1 MSGRPSG
8 SGRSSATPAGSRPGS
23 RAGSHV
29 GSPTEG
35 SGKNSGF
42 PQGPGYDP
50 ARDRPE
56 LTPAQLLGKRFDLPA
71 DAYKKDGANE
81 TRFAARP
88 GFNTDGK
95 PIKVQLNLFPV
106 TSWADKQVYQYDIV
120 VSPNPKDSNSLV
132 KKVWN
137 TKTVTEELAKKG
149 GMWLY
154 DGSRLAWSS
163 EKIDRNEAR
172 FTVDLDSLKE
182 RAEHEDIAKQV
193 GKTSVYSLTIRQTA
207 TIRLSYLK
215 AYLQGKISWDAHVLE
230 CMNFFDH
237 CLRQFPSEQWVTIK
251 RNFYDP
257 MFPVGA
263 LSGDLVVNQGI
274 YCAPRLSESIN
285 RNGTGLAINVD
296 RCQTAFW
303 PVDSIDQLALRL
315 INVNKEEWST
325 WDEHKM
331 AFNLRPKEIFDEKA
345 GVTKIVPSE
354 AFAFLRRLSK
364 LKFNVNHRGKLGRP
378 KIYTIKKL
386 TFNEKYGTDGANSHT
401 MTFEKTLE
409 NGTTKTV
416 SVYDHYNDRWGIR
429 LRWSRLPLIE
439 SMNGNLFPLEL
450 CNSIQDQRYTFKLNP
465 RQTSDMIKA
474 AATRPP
480 KRRADIIEGITH
492 LKWSEDPY
500 LKAFGIQV
508 SSSMVVSDARLLP
521 NPEVAFANQKIN
533 PGVSGRWDLRGKK
546 FLEPNRVQLSS
557 WSIVC
562 CGEHT
567 VEPMELEHFALE
579 FSEAYRGHGGI
590 ITNPALCL
598 TIGFGDGNY
607 SKICEDAYNLTQRA
621 RPDISP
627 QMIFFILPT
636 KNQLVYERVKK
647 SMDCRYNLVSQ
658 CVQAAHA
665 KAAQG
670 QYLSNVA
677 MKVNSK
683 LGGVTCKVPN
693 VTKPSQPPFWYRPT
707 MMIGVDVSHAAPG
720 SSQPSMAAL
729 TMSMDKHATRFGAAC
744 QTNGWRVETIQP
756 DIMEE
761 MIMKLAKHWVDIHRT
776 FPQHIYYLR
785 DGVSEGQFHD
795 ILNKEVHNMR
805 EVFQKLKFG
814 TPQFTVIIATK
825 RHHVRFFPKPN
836 DRASGDRNGNP
847 LPGTLVER
855 DVTHPQHFDFYLC
868 SHVAIQGTARPVHYQ
883 VILDE
888 AGVKPNQLMK
898 MIYQQCYQ
906 FCRSTTPVSLHPA
919 VYYAHLA
926 SNRARSHEDI
936 NSEKMI
942 MAYGKSGFP
951 YAKSDGEIY
960 DEAEERAKAR
970 PPRLLTM
977 ANTRWTIDRI
987 AFMNTTMWYV

>member
-23 RAGSHV
+23 RADSQV
-29 GSPTEG
+29 GSPARIPSKQT
-35 SGKNSGF
+35 GF
-42 PQGPGYDP
+42 AKGTGVDP
-50 ARDRPE
+50 ARDRPQ
-56 LTPAQLLGKRFDLPA
+56 LTPAQLLGRRVDLPA
-71 DAYKKDGANE
+71 DAYKVDGTKA

-95 PIKVQLNLFPV
+95 GIKVQLNLFPV
-106 TSWADKQVYQYDIV
+106 TSWKDKEIYQYDII
-120 VSPNPKDSNSLV
+120 VSPNPRDSNALV

-154 DGSRLAWSS
+154 DGSKLAWSS

-182 RAEHEDIAKQV
+182 KAEHEDIAKKV
-193 GKTSVYSLTIRQTA
+193 GKTSVYSLTIRQTT
-207 TIRLSYLK
+207 TIHLSYLRT
-215 AYLQGKISWDAHVLE
+215 YLEGKISWDTHVLE

-257 MFPVGA
+257 MFPVGG

-285 RNGTGLAINVD
+285 RGGTGLAINVD

-303 PVDSIDQLALRL
+303 PVDSIDQLAIRL
-315 INVNKEEWST
+315 LNGHKDDWST

-331 AFNLRPKEIFDEKA
+331 AYNLRPKEEVDKKT
-345 GVTKIVPSE
+345 GLVKIVPSE
-354 AFAFLRRLSK
+354 AFSFLRRLAK
-364 LKFNVNHRGKLGRP
+364 LKFTVNHRGKIGRP
-378 KIYTIKKL
+378 KIYTIKNI
-386 TFNEKYGTDGANSHT
+386 TFDPKFGTDGANSHR
-401 MTFEKTLE
+401 MTFTKVGE
-409 NGTTKTV
+409 NGETKTV
-416 SVYDHYNDRWGIR
+416 TVYDHYMDRWGIR
-429 LRWSRLPLIE
+429 LRWSKLPLIE
-439 SMNGNLFPLEL
+439 STNGNLFPWEL
-450 CNSIQDQRYTFKLNP
+450 CNSVKDQRYTFKLNP
-465 RQTSDMIKA
+465 QQTSDMIKA
-474 AATRPP
+474 AATRPT
-480 KRRADIIEGITH
+480 KRREDIFEGITH

-500 LKAFGIQV
+500 LKAFGIQISPAMAV
-508 SSSMVVSDARLLP
+508 TDARLLP

-546 FLEPNRVQLSS
+546 FLEPNRVHLQS
-557 WSIVC
+557 WAVVC
-562 CGEHT
+562 CGEKT
-567 VEPMELEHFALE
+567 IRPEEVENFARL
-579 FSEAYRGHGGI
+579 FSQTYRGHGGI
-590 ITNPALCL
+590 IVRPAKCM
-598 TIGFGDGNY
+598 TIGFGDGDY
-607 SKICEDAYNLTQRA
+607 SKICEQAYNDLQRA
-621 RPDISP
+621 NPGVEP

-647 SMDCRYNLVSQ
+647 NMDCRYNLVSQ
-658 CVQAAHA
+658 CVQAGHA
-665 KAAQG
+665 RKAQG

-693 VTKPSQPPFWYRPT
+693 VSKPANPPFWTKPT

-729 TMSMDKHATRFGAAC
+729 TMSMDKHATRFAAAC
-744 QTNGWRVETIQP
+744 QTNGWRTETIVP
-756 DIMEE
+756 EVMEE
-761 MIMKLAKHWVDIHRT
+761 MIIKLAKNWVRMNNT
-776 FPQHIYYLR
+776 SPQHIYYLR
-785 DGVSEGQFHD
+785 DGVSEGQFQD
-795 ILNKEVHNMR
+795 ILTKEVDVMR
-805 EVFQKLKFG
+805 RVFQNLNYG
-814 TPQFTVIIATK
+814 TPRFTVIIATK

-836 DRASGDRNGNP
+836 DKITGDRNGNP
-847 LPGTLVER
+847 LPGTLVEK

-888 AGVKPNQLMK
+888 AGVKPNELMR

-906 FCRSTTPVSLHPA
+906 YCRSTTPVSLHPA

-926 SNRARSHEDI
+926 SNRARSHEAVPAD
-936 NSEKMI
+936 KMV

-951 YAKSDGEIY
+951 YAKSDAEIY
-960 DEAEERAKAR
+960 DDQKAEVA
-970 PPRLLTM
+970 PPKLLTM
-977 ANTRWTIDRI
+977 ANTRWKIDRI
-987 AFMNTTMWYV
+987 TFMNTTMWYV